1 MLSTLIAI
9 FTLVLCLV
17 CFVLVVFI
25 LMQRPSADA
34 GMGASLGGGAAEN
47 AFGGETASFLTK
59 ISVRCIVIFFVLTFS
74 LFIANIWVKKH
85 SAADSAAAPSLNAVV
100 AELEKPAADA
110 APKAEDKAAQKANE
124 AKDAA
129 QPEKTK

>member
-17 CFVLVVFI
+17 CVVLVVFV

-47 AFGGETASFLTK
+47 AFGGEATSFLTK
-59 ISVRCIVIFFVLTFS
+59 VSVRCIVLFFVLTFS
-74 LFIANIWVKKH
+74 LFIANLWVKKH
-85 SAADSAAAPSLNAVV
+85 TEVEKPATASLTAVA
-100 AELEKPAADA
+100 AELEQGAKKVEDA
-110 APKAEDKAAQKANE
+110 
-124 AKDAA
+124 AKDAKA
-129 QPEKTK
+129 EVKPETVPSAPEKK